1 MNQTADI
8 FFTVANWAF
17 AESKLHTYEFQGKQ
31 MRSSLTEKWILSIVT
46 IVFVMLFG
54 GQVNAESRPKV
65 VGTIGMIT
73 DLVANIAGDRLDVR
87 GLMGP
92 GVDPHLYKATRS
104 DIATLSGAD
113 IVFYNG
119 LLLEGKITDAL
130 IRVAT
135 SGKKVHAVTELID
148 SAYLLEPKEFAGHY
162 DPHVWMDPKA
172 WSLAVEVIKTKLS
185 EFDSKGASA
194 YQAAADD
201 YKKKLL
207 ELDSYSERVL
217 SSVPKESRLLVTAHD
232 AFNYFGKRYGYEVL
246 GIQGISTESEAGVQ
260 DIERLV
266 DILVA
271 RKIKAVFIESTVSQR
286 NIKALIEG
294 AGAKGQKVVV
304 GGELFSDAM
313 GKPGT
318 YEGTYIG
325 MIDHNVTTI
334 ARSLGGNAPVGGLN
348 GKLSD

>member
-1 MNQTADI
+1 MKSFVVITCGKLC
-8 FFTVANWAF
+8 FFVVLALLMVGKVG
-17 AESKLHTYEFQGKQ
+17 AESH
-31 MRSSLTEKWILSIVT
+31 
-46 IVFVMLFG
+46 
-54 GQVNAESRPKV
+54 PKV
-65 VGTIGMIT
+65 IGTTGMIS
-73 DLVANIAGDRLDVR
+73 DVVENIAGERVQVS
-87 GLMGP
+87 GLIGP

-104 DIATLSGAD
+104 DMAKLSRAD

-119 LLLEGKITDAL
+119 LLLEGKLTDAL

-148 SAYLLEPKEFAGHY
+148 PTYLLQSEKLAGHY

-172 WSLAVEVIKTKLS
+172 WLKAVEVVEAKLS
-185 EFDSKGASA
+185 EFDPSGAPTYQEVSSK
-194 YQAAADD
+194 
-201 YKKKLL
+201 YKKKLT
-207 ELDSYSERVL
+207 ELDAYCEQVL
-217 SSVPKESRLLVTAHD
+217 QTVPKESRVLITAHD

-266 DILVA
+266 DILVK
-271 RKIKAVFIESTVSQR
+271 RKIKAVFVESTVSQR

-294 AGAKGQKVVV
+294 AAAQGHRVSI

-334 ARSLGGNAPVGGLN
+334 VRALGGKAPADGFH
-348 GKLSD
+348 GKLQTGQDR